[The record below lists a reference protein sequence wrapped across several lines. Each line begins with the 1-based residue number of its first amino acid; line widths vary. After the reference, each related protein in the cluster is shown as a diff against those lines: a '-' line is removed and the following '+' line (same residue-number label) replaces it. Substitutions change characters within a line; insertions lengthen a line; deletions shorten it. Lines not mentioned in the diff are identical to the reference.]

1 MALDREVEFER
12 LVLPH
17 RDRMM
22 RTVWR
27 ILRDPDLAEDALQ
40 EALATLWRKLPALRR
55 HPNPEALVLRVAI
68 DAARDQLRTRL
79 RRERRTM
86 ALETFGDGPGVEE
99 ADRVERAAVIREV
112 LTAVQRLGHQQCTA
126 ILLRA
131 VEEAPY
137 RTVAEALG
145 CSEATAR
152 VHVQRARE
160 KLRAWLSHLRTPSR
174 ESQP

>member
-1 MALDREVEFER
+1 VALDREVEFER

-27 ILRDPDLAEDALQ
+27 ILRDADLAEDALQ
-40 EALATLWRKLPALRR
+40 EALATLWRKLPVLSR
-55 HPNPEALVLRVAI
+55 HPNPEAFVLRVAI
-68 DAARDQLRTRL
+68 DAARDQVRARL
-79 RRERRTM
+79 RRERHTM
-86 ALETFGDGPGVEE
+86 SLETFGDGRAVEE

-112 LTAVQRLGHQQCTA
+112 LTAVQRLGGHQSTA
-126 ILLRA
+126 ILLRV
-131 VEEAPY
+131 VEDAPY
-137 RTVAEALG
+137 QTVAQALG

-160 KLRAWLSHLRTPSR
+160 KLRAWLSHLRGPSR
-174 ESQP
+174 ENRP